1 MEAKEPGQLSP
12 VKAVSRLRRSRVARA
27 LTGLRGLGSGLP
39 SAYRRDCANP
49 AHQFATLR
57 MVPFGMLISR
67 VFLTRATLRELCSAK
82 LLQVKTRPYDRRFHA
97 AASGFYLALLIGRVV
112 RLISPILAS
121 FLSCDKVLCAT
132 PERDAPRQQRVL
144 MRRALFRAHRRREI
158 AAARQRG
165 SRRGALFHRHDGA
178 TSQALR
184 RGPHGT

>member
-97 AASGFYLALLIGRVV
+97 AASGFYLAVVGREFFAD
-112 RLISPILAS
+112 SPIVCHVLYYDKAHGLAPFHQARRLPRVPTRHAVLRS
-121 FLSCDKVLCAT
+121 APTKVDC
-132 PERDAPRQQRVL
+132 RQAAEFSSRPVV
-144 MRRALFRAHRRREI
+144 ALA
-158 AAARQRG
+158 
-165 SRRGALFHRHDGA
+165 
-178 TSQALR
+178 
-184 RGPHGT
+184 